1 MTGTRGSEP
10 VRLRHYVGGEWVPGS
25 GPTFDSV
32 NPATAE
38 VVATAPVGQADEVA
52 AAVAAA
58 RSAADAKMWSG
69 ARAAERAAALEALA
83 DALAAREREAGEL
96 IAREM
101 GKPIRVARGRE
112 VAGAI
117 DRFRFF
123 AGAARLLDG
132 RFVGAPVDGLW
143 DMEIPEPVG
152 VAALIIPWND
162 PIDLLARK
170 LGAALAAGCA
180 VVIKPSE
187 LTPAS
192 TALVVELAHELGTFP
207 PGVVNLVHGPGDPT
221 GDALVGREGVD
232 KVAFTGSTQ
241 TGARIMRRAA
251 DRLARVSLECGGKAP
266 ALVFPDADLDR
277 CLDALT
283 YGAFM
288 YSGQSCTACTRLIVH
303 EDVADRVVAGIVERS
318 RALPTGDPMDP
329 SMLVGP
335 MASRAQYDKT
345 LRYLAL
351 AKDEGG
357 TVVVGGEAGDPD
369 DLFLAPTVIA
379 DLALDSRLHQEE
391 IFGPIL
397 TVHRFADEDDA
408 LAAAN
413 ATPFGLGGSVW
424 TRDIDRALRVAR
436 SLDVADVWVNGY
448 YLRHAETTFGG
459 RHRSGIGRELGLRGI
474 EEYVSWKRVC
484 IDTRQEEFHLKRWFE
499 AAEDF
504 QG

>member
-1 MTGTRGSEP
+1 
-10 VRLRHYVGGEWVPGS
+10 
-25 GPTFDSV
+25 
-32 NPATAE
+32 
-38 VVATAPVGQADEVA
+38 
-52 AAVAAA
+52 
-58 RSAADAKMWSG
+58 
-69 ARAAERAAALEALA
+69 
-83 DALAAREREAGEL
+83 
-96 IAREM
+96 
-101 GKPIRVARGRE
+101 
-112 VAGAI
+112 
-117 DRFRFF
+117 
-123 AGAARLLDG
+123 
-132 RFVGAPVDGLW
+132 
-143 DMEIPEPVG
+143 
-152 VAALIIPWND
+152 
-162 PIDLLARK
+162 
-170 LGAALAAGCA
+170 
-180 VVIKPSE
+180 
-187 LTPAS
+187 
-192 TALVVELAHELGTFP
+192 
-207 PGVVNLVHGPGDPT
+207 
-221 GDALVGREGVD
+221 
-232 KVAFTGSTQ
+232 
-241 TGARIMRRAA
+241 
-251 DRLARVSLECGGKAP
+251 
-266 ALVFPDADLDR
+266 VFPDADLDR